1 MNIHEYQAKKLLKKF
16 GAPVPN
22 GVHGSTTEE
31 ILNKTKLLNT
41 EKYVLK
47 AQIHSGGR
55 GKAGGIKITNTLE
68 ELKQAADQI
77 LGKVLVTNQTGPKG
91 KKVKKLYVEE
101 SSNIDKEFYLSCLVD
116 RAKSK
121 IAFISCLEGG
131 MDIEEIAIKKPEKI
145 ITTRVDVEKEIS
157 DINCERIIEVFKLE
171 YDAKDQAIDLIK
183 SIYKLSLIHI

>member
-55 GKAGGIKITNTLE
+55 GKAGGIKINNNLK

-77 LGKVLVTNQTGPKG
+77 LGKTLVPIRQDQKA
-91 KKVKKLYVEE
+91 KK
-101 SSNIDKEFYLSCLVD
+101 
-116 RAKSK
+116 
-121 IAFISCLEGG
+121 
-131 MDIEEIAIKKPEKI
+131 
-145 ITTRVDVEKEIS
+145 
-157 DINCERIIEVFKLE
+157 
-171 YDAKDQAIDLIK
+171 
-183 SIYKLSLIHI
+183 